1 MPMPHTGDGD
11 GARPRA
17 VRRIPVLL
25 LAGACV
31 LPALVPPAASA
42 APSFR
47 LTRSDVALQIDRGV
61 LGSWSELSARR
72 GAAIGFEPRSAGGRV
87 LRLADAP
94 GAAGYVAVTRTFT
107 PKTVINVQAE
117 VALLRQTLRR
127 GKVRSLIAVTGRN
140 GSSYQAGVYR
150 APAGH
155 LRWAV
160 WTKNASGGI
169 RDLRVATL
177 ARPGSFHRLSLS
189 TRWGGARSRA
199 ILSVNGRS
207 VARTPL
213 QKRAT
218 AGTRAIIGL
227 GRVSKKS
234 ETGAMLVRSGRVI
247 TAAPTAVAVAPPP
260 AGQAPPDVL
269 PGTPIFRGDFETGG
283 LSQWSGLQRVA
294 SDRITVV
301 RSPVRQGSFAARFE
315 VRNGDNPIGFGDRAE
330 VQSSTG
336 ESEGAER
343 WYAWSTML
351 AADYPSSSAWQ
362 VISQWH
368 ANANG
373 SPPLAFY
380 VSGENI
386 LLQANRYSAPGSQI
400 GTSTIWRGPL
410 RRGQWQDIRMHV
422 KWSGSDAIGFVEL
435 WVGGARQTFDDGS
448 TRRAIRTLMPGVGA
462 YFKQGLYRQSGV
474 PGTGVVYHDG
484 LQITSVG

>member
-1 MPMPHTGDGD
+1 MPMTRPGRAD

-17 VRRIPVLL
+17 VRRAPVLL
-25 LAGACV
+25 LAAACAV
-31 LPALVPPAASA
+31 PALVPAAASA
-42 APSFR
+42 APAFR
-47 LTRSDVALQIDRGV
+47 LARSDVALQIDRGV
-61 LGSWSELSARR
+61 LGSWSALTARR
-72 GAAIGFEPRSAGGRV
+72 GAAIGFEQGSAGRKV

-94 GAAGYVAVTRTFT
+94 GAGGYVAVTKPFS
-107 PKTVINVQAE
+107 PQTVINVQTEA
-117 VALLRQTLRR
+117 ALVRQHLRR
-127 GKVRSLIAVTGRN
+127 GKVRALIAVTGRD

-160 WTKNASGGI
+160 WAKGASGGV

-177 ARPGSFHRLSLS
+177 ARLGAFHRLALG

-199 ILSVNGRS
+199 ILSVDGRA

-227 GRVSKKS
+227 GRVSKMN
-234 ETGAMLVRSGRVI
+234 ETGSMLVRSGRV
-247 TAAPTAVAVAPPP
+247 TAAAPTAIAVAPPP
-260 AGQAPPDVL
+260 AGQGPADVL
-269 PGTPIFRGDFETGG
+269 PGTPVFRGDFETGG
-283 LSQWSGLQRVA
+283 LNQWGGLQRVA
-294 SDRITVV
+294 TDRISVV

-336 ESEGAER
+336 ESEGDDR
-343 WYAWSTML
+343 WYSWSTML

-362 VISQWH
+362 VITQWH
-368 ANANG
+368 ANADG
-373 SPPLAFY
+373 SPPLGFY
-380 VSGENI
+380 VSGESI
-386 LLQANRYSAPGSQI
+386 LLQANRYSGAGSSI

-422 KWSGSDAIGFVEL
+422 KWSGSDATGFVEL
-435 WVGGARQTFDDGS
+435 WINGARQTFDDGS
-448 TRRAIRTLMPGVGA
+448 TRRAIRTLVPGVGA
-462 YFKQGLYRQSGV
+462 YIKQGLYRQSGV
-474 PGTGVVYHDG
+474 SGTGVVYHDG